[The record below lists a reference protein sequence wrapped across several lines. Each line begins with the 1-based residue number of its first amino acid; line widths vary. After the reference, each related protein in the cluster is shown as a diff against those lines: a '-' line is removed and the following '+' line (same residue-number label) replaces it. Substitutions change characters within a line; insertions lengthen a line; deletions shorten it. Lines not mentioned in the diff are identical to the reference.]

1 MQAATVVQ
9 FLPHFRRP
17 NQQSHH
23 QQRQQKVFSPAKMA
37 ASGLFTSRRF
47 SSALGTIWT
56 STFMRRH
63 SQLLLN
69 LVVFNRH
76 FASLLIFWFL
86 LPMIVLSVYI
96 LCVLYFL
103 AVPLLLRLYLDI
115 IYLIMLLLFSVLALL
130 PMVTRALYS
139 ADGQLYSAQMRCRMG
154 SGEVNE
160 SSTFLRTK
168 LKLMSYYEVLRT
180 ERKVTFT
187 FGSHAKVENRWLLEV
202 NA

>member
-1 MQAATVVQ
+1 
-9 FLPHFRRP
+9 
-17 NQQSHH
+17 
-23 QQRQQKVFSPAKMA
+23 MA
-37 ASGLFTSRRF
+37 ASGLFTSRHF
-47 SSALGTIWT
+47 SSALDTIWT

-63 SQLLLN
+63 SELLLN
-69 LVVFNRH
+69 LVVLNRH

-103 AVPLLLRLYLDI
+103 AVPLLLRLYLAI

-154 SGEVNE
+154 SGEVNG
-160 SSTFLRTK
+160 SFTFLRIK